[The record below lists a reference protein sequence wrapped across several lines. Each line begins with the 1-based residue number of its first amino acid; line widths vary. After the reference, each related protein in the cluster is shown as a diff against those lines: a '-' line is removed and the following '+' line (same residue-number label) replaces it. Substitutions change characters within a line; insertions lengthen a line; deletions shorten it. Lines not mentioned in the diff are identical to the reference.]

1 MHMYTLKF
9 NKYCLSFQIIISIFS
24 ESLLEFYF
32 FINIAIHH
40 TSIPVSCYKALECE
54 IDFHLKIMNDDMI
67 HVGKLNTSD
76 KLHIEYF
83 IRIYKIESTDYYC
96 TGP

>member
-9 NKYCLSFQIIISIFS
+9 NKYCLSFQIVISIFS
-24 ESLLEFYF
+24 ETLLEFYF
-32 FINIAIHH
+32 CHKH
-40 TSIPVSCYKALECE
+40 GYTSIPVSCYKALECE